1 MLLVN
6 KLLNKHIAI
15 TISKITFN
23 IKVRGEFKIS
33 FRSHGEMEENMPKV
47 VVVYL
52 STSGNT
58 KAMADAIAQGVE
70 SRNVDVSVVSFHEA
84 KMEDIKSAYAI
95 AIGSSTFHYKM
106 LPPMEKFID
115 SLAKANVNGKTGA
128 AFGSYGWSGEAP
140 VMIAE
145 KMRALGMKVIDPVLR
160 IQYKPED
167 KDLEECKRLGKDIA
181 NKVKKESTKP
191 GSIPKHE
198 DVPISPHDVKMG
210 EGGH

>member
-1 MLLVN
+1 
-6 KLLNKHIAI
+6 
-15 TISKITFN
+15 
-23 IKVRGEFKIS
+23 
-33 FRSHGEMEENMPKV
+33 MPKV

-58 KAMADAIAQGVE
+58 KAMADAIAEGVA
-70 SRNVDVSVVSFHEA
+70 SRNIDVSVVSFHEA
-84 KMEDIKSAYAI
+84 KMEDIKSADAI
-95 AIGSSTFHYKM
+95 ALGSSTFHYKM

-115 SLAKANVNGKTGA
+115 SLAKANVKGKSGA

-140 VMIAE
+140 VIIAE

-160 IQYKPED
+160 IQYQPAE

-181 NKVKKESTKP
+181 NKLKKKYTKP
-191 GSIPKHE
+191 EKLE
-198 DVPISPHDVKMG
+198 EARLQEVKMG

>member
-1 MLLVN
+1 ML
-6 KLLNKHIAI
+6 K
-15 TISKITFN
+15 
-23 IKVRGEFKIS
+23 
-33 FRSHGEMEENMPKV
+33 M

-58 KAMADAIAQGVE
+58 KAMADAIVE
-70 SRNVDVSVVSFHEA
+70 GAKTRNLDARSVNFHEVRIEELKDA
-84 KMEDIKSAYAI
+84 DAI

-106 LPPMEKFID
+106 LPPMEKFIE
-115 SLAKANVNGKTGA
+115 SLEKAKIKAKIGA

-145 KMRALGMKVIDPVLR
+145 KMRELGMNVIDPVLR
-160 IQYKPED
+160 IQYQPME

-181 NKVKKESTKP
+181 NKVKKSAE
-191 GSIPKHE
+191 KHIKTGKVE
-198 DVPISPHDVKMG
+198 GVEVKMG